1 MRSLE
6 MPDRDTLL
14 LTFDVEDWRPLADE
28 WVSGIRTEPS
38 GHVPRQMERI
48 RRILDKAGASVTFFW
63 LASVAELYPELVR
76 SLLADGHEIAS
87 HGYSHIP
94 VTKLTPLAFEEDL
107 KRAHEVLG
115 DITGRAPIGFRAPQ
129 FSINRRTWWAFEILA
144 RNGYVYD
151 SSIFPIRHR
160 RYGVPDFSRSPT
172 AVSTPVREIW
182 ELPMAT
188 ARILGINLPVAG
200 GGYFRLL
207 PLATLRLAIRHRETS
222 GGTFTAYFH
231 PYEFDPEPLALS
243 VRLAGLRPFLRS
255 QLFQQ
260 LQNLRRKSLPKK
272 LERIMAESRIEPC
285 GKFVARLMRRQ
296 TDAAGFPTEN
306 HESKPIRG
314 NSSELLGHGSSRF
327 R

>member
-1 MRSLE
+1 
-6 MPDRDTLL
+6 MPANDSLL

-38 GHVPRQMERI
+38 GRVPVQMERI
-48 RRILDKAGASVTFFW
+48 RRMLDEAGARVTFFW

-76 SLLADGHEIAS
+76 SLVADGHEIAS

-94 VTKLTPLAFEEDL
+94 VTKLTPVTFEEDL

-115 DITGRAPIGFRAPQ
+115 DIAGRAPIGFRAPQ

-172 AVSTPVREIW
+172 AISTPVGEVW

-207 PLATLRLAIRHRETS
+207 PLATLRLAIRHRATS
-222 GGTFTAYFH
+222 GGPFTAYFH
-231 PYEFDPEPLALS
+231 PYEFDPEPLRLS
-243 VRLAGLRPFLRS
+243 VRLAGLRRFLRS

-260 LQNLRRKSLPKK
+260 LQNLRRRSLPKK
-272 LERIMAESRIEPC
+272 LRRIMAESRIETC
-285 GKFVARLMRRQ
+285 GEFVARLMRQQ

-306 HESKPIRG
+306 YEYKPI
-314 NSSELLGHGSSRF
+314 
-327 R
+327 